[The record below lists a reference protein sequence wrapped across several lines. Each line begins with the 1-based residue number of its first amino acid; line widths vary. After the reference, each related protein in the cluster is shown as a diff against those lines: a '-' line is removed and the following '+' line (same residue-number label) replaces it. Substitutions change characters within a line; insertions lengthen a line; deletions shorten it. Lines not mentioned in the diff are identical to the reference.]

1 MDQYL
6 DVKICCDTEFL
17 NHKGLDIANFDILDD
32 VCDTKP
38 LHVLLR
44 GTQTIKDLIETIA
57 KAENVQPEQLKLRR
71 FAELSSGVIRPH
83 ELMTDLQMTIETVQ
97 KEYFT
102 KFPECRFWLEC
113 IEPNEL
119 QTHPFFKDPTPSNP
133 HRLLFLKYYDPLV
146 PELLGKKHVYVDS
159 TKKAMELVPMIA
171 EMMKWDAGTN
181 IQLFAEQLDFIPGL
195 LLTRTLAEHEFENGD
210 IIWFR
215 KAPETKRA

>member
-83 ELMTDLQMTIETVQ
+83 ELMTDLQMS
-97 KEYFT
+97 KY
-102 KFPECRFWLEC
+102 K
-113 IEPNEL
+113 
-119 QTHPFFKDPTPSNP
+119 HTPLHSVLN
-133 HRLLFLKYYDPLV
+133 LC
-146 PELLGKKHVYVDS
+146 
-159 TKKAMELVPMIA
+159 
-171 EMMKWDAGTN
+171 
-181 IQLFAEQLDFIPGL
+181 
-195 LLTRTLAEHEFENGD
+195 
-210 IIWFR
+210 
-215 KAPETKRA
+215 